1 MYVMVVGNNLPTE
14 KEPTVGQF
22 AWDQAKAL
30 KEAGLE
36 VVYMALDF
44 RSIWHWRKWGIK
56 KLHRDGID
64 IYKTD
69 IPIGLLPFAIRSK
82 LGKTAFNKLYDR
94 ALADKGKPCLIHAH
108 FTDMGL
114 VTHEK
119 AEKEGVPL
127 YLTEHS
133 SKLNREKIKEEDELQ
148 ALEVYPRLEALIT
161 VSGALKNNIKQKLGF
176 DSIVIHNL
184 VDTSI
189 FKYSEALEGEH
200 KDSADKG
207 SEYFNFVS
215 TGNLI
220 QIKGFDILIKA
231 FKQHLEKY
239 PTSRLK
245 IFGKGS
251 KREDLEKLAQ
261 EKGIKD
267 KIEFKGIRP
276 RRDLADEYKKS
287 QAFILLSYSETF
299 GVAFIE
305 ALAGGL
311 PVISTRSGGPQDFIE
326 PDMGYFV
333 NPGDIDGACKAMN
346 MMRENYEDFNRAGI
360 SSGITEEFS
369 PQRIAGLILEVYRE
383 HGSL

>member
-1 MYVMVVGNNLPTE
+1 MPTE

-22 AWDQAKAL
+22 AWDQARAL

-56 KLHRDGID
+56 KLERDGIE

-69 IPIGLLPFAIRSK
+69 VPIGLLPLTLRSK
-82 LGKTAFNKLYDR
+82 LGKRAFNKLYDR
-94 ALADKGKPCLIHAH
+94 AVADKGRPCLIHAH
-108 FTDMGL
+108 FTAMGL
-114 VTHEK
+114 VSHEK
-119 AEKEGVPL
+119 AGKEGIPI

-161 VSGALKNNIKQKLGF
+161 VSGALKNNIKKKLGF
-176 DSIVIHNL
+176 DSIVVPNL
-184 VDTSI
+184 MDTSI
-189 FKYSEALEGEH
+189 FKYSEETDLSDQGRVE
-200 KDSADKG
+200 DDRTC
-207 SEYFNFVS
+207 FNFVS

-220 QIKGFDILIKA
+220 PIKGFDILIKA
-231 FKQHLEKY
+231 FKKHLEKY
-239 PTSRLK
+239 PSSRLT

-251 KREDLEKLAQ
+251 NREDLEKLAR

-267 KIEFKGIRP
+267 KIEFKGVRP
-276 RRDLADEYKKS
+276 RRDLAMEYKKS
-287 QAFILLSYSETF
+287 RAFILLSYSETF

-305 ALAGGL
+305 AMAAGL
-311 PVISTRSGGPQDFIE
+311 PVISSRSGGPQDFIE

-333 NPGDIDGACKAMN
+333 DPGDIDGACQAMN
-346 MMRENYEDFNRAGI
+346 MMRENYGTFNRTQI
-360 SSGITEEFS
+360 SAKVVEEFS
-369 PQRIAGLILEVYRE
+369 PRRIAGLILEIYKE